1 MNARPIGVWPA
12 HVEPPAPPEPLL
24 EVEGLSVDFG
34 TEDGVVRAVR
44 DVSFRLFPGE
54 VLGVVGESGCGKSV
68 SAAAVMGLLPRTA
81 KVTGSIR
88 FDRRELAGR
97 PEEELR
103 ELRGN
108 RIGMVFQDPMTSLNP
123 VYTVGWQL
131 AEAFRA
137 HHGGASRKRAWAKA
151 VEALER
157 VGIPQ
162 PDRRAGQYP
171 HEFSGGMRQR
181 VVIAMAIINEPALII
196 ADEPTTALDVTVQA
210 QILET
215 LREAASGTGS
225 AIMLITHDL
234 GVVAGMADRV
244 QVMYGGT
251 VVESAET
258 VRLFTEP
265 RMPYTVGLLG
275 SVPDARQIGRALTP
289 IPGAPPSPLNLPP
302 GCTFGPRCPLV
313 EARCRELEPS
323 LVEVDEPEHRARC
336 VRWEELAREHD
347 PAQLFGGRR

>member
-1 MNARPIGVWPA
+1 
-12 HVEPPAPPEPLL
+12 
-24 EVEGLSVDFG
+24 
-34 TEDGVVRAVR
+34 
-44 DVSFRLFPGE
+44 
-54 VLGVVGESGCGKSV
+54 
-68 SAAAVMGLLPRTA
+68 
-81 KVTGSIR
+81 
-88 FDRRELAGR
+88 
-97 PEEELR
+97 
-103 ELRGN
+103 
-108 RIGMVFQDPMTSLNP
+108 
-123 VYTVGWQL
+123 
-131 AEAFRA
+131 
-137 HHGGASRKRAWAKA
+137 
-151 VEALER
+151 
-157 VGIPQ
+157 
-162 PDRRAGQYP
+162 
-171 HEFSGGMRQR
+171 
-181 VVIAMAIINEPALII
+181 
-196 ADEPTTALDVTVQA
+196 
-210 QILET
+210 
-215 LREAASGTGS
+215 
-225 AIMLITHDL
+225 
-234 GVVAGMADRV
+234 MADRV